1 MPAAQKIIFEESGVL
16 MYRDDFHRAAQ
27 AADQLLRRKN
37 NRYLDGLSTDG
48 LDTAQAIEPQVQSW
62 SRLCGWR
69 LTENPQKDEALPLQ
83 AAAHWLRT
91 ASVNGSDAVFYL
103 QKSGTKLS
111 LLYGSAQPTAFSTLL
126 PSCRMEPEPG
136 FFPAAY
142 PMNGILLGTL
152 LTERLADTLAA
163 DHALTNGYLAV
174 LCLPLSD
181 RSVDQ
186 LLQKDMA
193 LLGQLRTCA
202 TADYVSGSA
211 TRRVVQKPV
220 GNVPQAVTFLEKK
233 VEHLRKN
240 RGTGFAYTAIRFG
253 AASQEQYRRLLALLS
268 GAMQSENA
276 ETAFEPVRWFTLPS
290 TVRPLS
296 IPAAVEQDRALH
308 LVSLNTLRDA
318 AQACTPPRRSYPG
331 FWLEGQSD
339 EQLFSAVEPFHGSGL
354 SLQIGTA
361 FETREPVRLSQK
373 NMLGHMLVVGGAGS
387 GKTTTIK
394 TLLSDAHRKGVPFL
408 VIEGAKKEYA
418 SLKRSVSTL
427 KVYGSD
433 VDGRAL
439 FFNPLEPETM
449 TPISAHI
456 EAVTAALCA
465 ASGGEHP
472 LPEVLEGV
480 LEYTYH
486 QKGWQCSDIAR
497 FDPNRPWPTLQECL
511 ANVDAWMQKNGRYG
525 PEVRQNIT
533 AAAKM
538 RLRKLCTGTFSMLF
552 SQCSGLTAKDFTC
565 GPVVIEMSDFSP
577 QTAAFLTSVLLF
589 RLQRFFMQQ
598 EETNELKQILVV
610 EEAHATFSGTSDES
624 GIAASNNRLLEK
636 ILAEVRAFGVSIL
649 ISDQRPSA
657 LAAGIPALTRI
668 KLVHA
673 LDGAQDRSLMADAMN
688 MTEQQHREI
697 LTLQEGEALLAIR
710 GERGLVHLQ
719 VDRPAESNEFNAAC
733 LLCGCGSRCRKNL
746 VEPLLGRVPIAE
758 LYEISA
764 CMAADPL
771 DGAWI
776 TRAVNRLLDKCGVKA
791 SASVR
796 LCLLG
801 LLLNRT
807 GIPEQQARVIVRTY
821 QKEWSDNE

>member
-1 MPAAQKIIFEESGVL
+1 
-16 MYRDDFHRAAQ
+16 MYRDDFRRAAQ

-48 LDTAQAIEPQVQSW
+48 LDTAQAIEPQVKSW

-69 LTENPQKDEALPLQ
+69 LTENPQKDEALPLR

-126 PSCRMEPEPG
+126 PSCRMEAEPG
-136 FFPAAY
+136 FYPAAY

-152 LTERLADTLAA
+152 RTERLADTLAA

-186 LLQKDMA
+186 LLQKDLA
-193 LLGQLRTCA
+193 LLGQLRACA

-211 TRRVVQKPV
+211 TRRVIQKPV
-220 GNVPQAVTFLEKK
+220 GSVPQAVTFLEKE

-240 RGTGFAYTAIRFG
+240 RGTGLAYTAIRFG
-253 AASQEQYRRLLALLS
+253 AASQEQYRRLLALLA

-296 IPAAVEQDRALH
+296 IPAAVEQDKALH
-308 LVSLNTLRDA
+308 LVSLNTLQDA
-318 AQACTPPRRSYPG
+318 AQACTPPSRSYPG

-373 NMLGHMLVVGGAGS
+373 NMLGHMLVAGGAGS

-418 SLKRSVSTL
+418 TMKSNVPTL
-427 KVYGSD
+427 KVYGSGMD
-433 VDGRAL
+433 SLPLRL
-439 FFNPLEPETM
+439 NPLEPETM
-449 TPISAHI
+449 TPVSEHI
-456 EAVTAALCA
+456 AAVIEALCA
-465 ASGGEHP
+465 AAGGEHP

-480 LEYTYH
+480 LEYTYL
-486 QKGWQCSDIAR
+486 QKGWRCSDISHC
-497 FDPNRPWPTLQECL
+497 DPNRPWPTLQECL
-511 ANVDAWMQKNGRYG
+511 DNVDTFMQNNGRYG

-538 RLRKLCTGTFSMLF
+538 RLRKLCTGTFAALF
-552 SQCSGLTAKDFTC
+552 SQRSGLTAKDLTC
-565 GPVVIEMSDFSP
+565 GPVVIEMSDFSA
-577 QTAAFLTSVLLF
+577 QTAAFITSIILF
-589 RLQRFFMQQ
+589 RLQRYFMQQ
-598 EETNELKQILVV
+598 NETPELKQIVVV
-610 EEAHATFSGTSDES
+610 EEAHATFSRTSDES

-636 ILAEVRAFGVSIL
+636 ILAEVRAFGISIL

-657 LAAGIPALTRI
+657 LAEGIPALTRI

-688 MTEQQHREI
+688 MTERQRREI
-697 LTLQEGEALLAIR
+697 QTLQEGEALLAIR

-719 VDRPAESNEFNAAC
+719 VSQPARSHNVNPSC
-733 LLCGCGSRCRKNL
+733 LLCGCGARCRKGL
-746 VEPLLGRVPIAE
+746 VEPLLDRVSVAE
-758 LYEISA
+758 LYELSA
-764 CMAADPL
+764 CMTADPL
-771 DGAWI
+771 DGTWI
-776 TRAVNRLLDKCGVKA
+776 ARAMNRLLDKCGVKA

-821 QKEWSDNE
+821 QKGWYRDNE

>member
-1 MPAAQKIIFEESGVL
+1 MTQERNVL
-16 MYRDDFHRAAQ
+16 MYRDDFRRTAQ
-27 AADQLLRRKN
+27 AAEQILRRKQ
-37 NRYLDGLSTDG
+37 NRYLDS
-48 LDTAQAIEPQVQSW
+48 LDAGSLTTAQAVEPQVHSW
-62 SRLCGWR
+62 SRFCGWR
-69 LTENPQKDEALPLQ
+69 LTEDPQKDAQLPVQ
-83 AAAHWLRT
+83 AAAQWLR
-91 ASVNGSDAVFYL
+91 AAALNGSDGVFYL
-103 QKSGTKLS
+103 QKSRNKLS
-111 LLYGSAQPTAFSTLL
+111 LLYGSAQPPAFSALL
-126 PSCRMEPEPG
+126 PGCRIEPEPD
-136 FFPAAY
+136 FSAAAY
-142 PMNGILLGTL
+142 PVSGILLGTL
-152 LTERLADTLAA
+152 RAERLADAFAA
-163 DHALTNGYLAV
+163 DTALSDGYIAV
-174 LCLPLSD
+174 VSFPLSD
-181 RSVDQ
+181 RSAEQ
-186 LLQKDMA
+186 LLQKDSA
-193 LLGQLRTCA
+193 LLGQLRAYA
-202 TADYVSGSA
+202 TADYVNGSS

-220 GNVPQAVTFLEKK
+220 GCIPQAVVCLEKE
-233 VEHLRKN
+233 VDGLRKN
-240 RGTGFAYTAIRFG
+240 SGTGFAYTAIRFG
-253 AASQEQYRRLLALLS
+253 AATQEQYKRLLALLI
-268 GAMQSENA
+268 GTMQA
-276 ETAFEPVRWFTLPS
+276 EDTDFFEPVRWFTLPPG
-290 TVRPLS
+290 TPPLAV
-296 IPAAVEQDRALH
+296 PAAPEQDMALH
-308 LVSLNTLRDA
+308 LVSLNTLWDA

-427 KVYGSD
+427 KVYGSG

-439 FFNPLEPETM
+439 CLNPLEPETM

-636 ILAEVRAFGVSIL
+636 ILAEIRAFGVSIL

-791 SASVR
+791 STSVR

>member
-1 MPAAQKIIFEESGVL
+1 VPAAQKIISEESGVL
-16 MYRDDFHRAAQ
+16 MFRDDFHRAAQ

-37 NRYLDGLSTDG
+37 NRYLDGLSTDA
-48 LDTAQAIEPQVQSW
+48 LDTAQAIEPPVQSW

-91 ASVNGSDAVFYL
+91 ASVNGSNAVFYL

-152 LTERLADTLAA
+152 RTERLADTLAA

-186 LLQKDMA
+186 LLQKDLA
-193 LLGQLRTCA
+193 LLGQLRACA

-220 GNVPQAVTFLEKK
+220 GSVPQAVTFLEKE

-253 AASQEQYRRLLALLS
+253 AASQEQYRRLLALLA

-296 IPAAVEQDRALH
+296 IPAAVEQDKALH
-308 LVSLNTLRDA
+308 LVSLNTMQDA
-318 AQACTPPRRSYPG
+318 AQACTPPSRSYPG

-373 NMLGHMLVVGGAGS
+373 NMLGHMLVAGGAGS

-418 SLKRSVSTL
+418 TMKSDVPTL
-427 KVYGSD
+427 KVYGSGMD
-433 VDGRAL
+433 SL
-439 FFNPLEPETM
+439 PLHLNPLEPETM
-449 TPISAHI
+449 TPVSEHI
-456 EAVTAALCA
+456 AAVIEALCA
-465 ASGGEHP
+465 AAGGEHP

-480 LEYTYH
+480 LEYTYL
-486 QKGWQCSDIAR
+486 QKGWRCSDISHC
-497 FDPNRPWPTLQECL
+497 DPNRPWPTLQECIDS
-511 ANVDAWMQKNGRYG
+511 VDTWMQTNGRYG

-538 RLRKLCTGTFSMLF
+538 RLRKLCTGTFAAIF
-552 SQCSGLTAKDFTC
+552 SQRSGLTAEDLTC
-565 GPVVIEMSDFSP
+565 GPVVIEMSDFSE
-577 QTAAFLTSVLLF
+577 QTAAFITSIILF
-589 RLQRFFMQQ
+589 RLQRYFMQQ
-598 EETNELKQILVV
+598 NETPELKQIVVV
-610 EEAHATFSGTSDES
+610 EEAHATFSRTSDES

-657 LAAGIPALTRI
+657 LAEGIPALTRI

-688 MTEQQHREI
+688 MTERQRREI
-697 LTLQEGEALLAIR
+697 QTLQEGEALLAIR

-719 VDRPAESNEFNAAC
+719 VSQPARSHNVNPSC
-733 LLCGCGSRCRKNL
+733 LLCGCGARCRKGL
-746 VEPLLGRVPIAE
+746 VEPLLDRVSVAE
-758 LYEISA
+758 LYELSA
-764 CMAADPL
+764 CMTADPL
-771 DGAWI
+771 DGVWI
-776 TRAVNRLLDKCGVKA
+776 ARAMNRLLSKCGVKA
-791 SASVR
+791 SFSVR
-796 LCLLG
+796 FCLLG
-801 LLLNRT
+801 LLLTRT
-807 GIPEQQARVIVRTY
+807 GVPEKQARIIVKTY
-821 QKEWSDNE
+821 QKEGNRQ

>member
-1 MPAAQKIIFEESGVL
+1 
-16 MYRDDFHRAAQ
+16 MYRDDFYRAAQ
-27 AADQLLRRKN
+27 AADQLLRSKN
-37 NRYLDGLSTDG
+37 NRYLDGLSPDG
-48 LDTAQAIEPQVQSW
+48 LDTAQAIEPPVQSW

-91 ASVNGSDAVFYL
+91 ASVNGSNAVFYL

-152 LTERLADTLAA
+152 RNERLADTLAA

-186 LLQKDMA
+186 LLQKDLA
-193 LLGQLRTCA
+193 LLGQLRACA
-202 TADYVSGSA
+202 TADYVCGSA

-220 GNVPQAVTFLEKK
+220 GSVPQAVTFLEKE

-253 AASQEQYRRLLALLS
+253 AASQEQYRRLLALLA

-276 ETAFEPVRWFTLPS
+276 ETAFEPVRWFMLPS

-296 IPAAVEQDRALH
+296 IPAAVEQDKALH
-308 LVSLNTLRDA
+308 LVSLNTLQDA
-318 AQACTPPRRSYPG
+318 AQACTPPSRSYPG
-331 FWLEGQSD
+331 FWLEGCTD
-339 EQLFSAVEPFHGSGL
+339 EQVFSAVEPFRSNGL
-354 SLQIGTA
+354 ALQIGTA
-361 FETREPVRLSQK
+361 LETGTPVMLSQK
-373 NMLGHMLVVGGAGS
+373 NMLGHMLVAGGAGA
-387 GKTTTIK
+387 GKTSTIK
-394 TLLSDAHRKGVPFL
+394 TLLQDAHRKNVPFL
-408 VIEGAKKEYA
+408 VLEGAKKEYA
-418 SLKRSVSTL
+418 SLKGTIPSL
-427 KVYGSD
+427 KVYGSGM
-433 VDGRAL
+433 DGLAL
-439 FFNPLEPETM
+439 TLNPLEPETM
-449 TPISAHI
+449 TPVSEHI
-456 EAVTAALCA
+456 AAVTAALCA

-480 LEYTYH
+480 LEYTYL
-486 QKGWQCSDIAR
+486 QKGWRCSDIAPF

-511 ANVDAWMQKNGRYG
+511 DNVDAWMQNNGRYG

-533 AAAKM
+533 ATAKL
-538 RLRKLCTGTFSMLF
+538 RLRKLCAGTLAALF
-552 SQCSGLTAKDFTC
+552 GRCNGLTAKDLTC
-565 GPVVIEMSDFSP
+565 GPVVIEMSDFSE
-577 QTAAFLTSVLLF
+577 QTAAFITSIILF
-589 RLQRFFMQQ
+589 RLQRYFMQQ
-598 EETNELKQILVV
+598 NETHELQQIVVV
-610 EEAHATFSGTSDES
+610 EEAHATFSRTSDES

-636 ILAEVRAFGVSIL
+636 LLAEVRSFGVSIL
-649 ISDQRPSA
+649 IGDQRPNA
-657 LAAGIPALTRI
+657 LAEGVPALTRI

-673 LDGAQDRSLMADAMN
+673 LDGAQDRSLMADTMN
-688 MTEQQHREI
+688 MTERQRREI
-697 LTLQEGEALLAIR
+697 QTLQEGEALLAIR
-710 GERGLVHLQ
+710 GERGLIHLQ
-719 VDRPAESNEFNAAC
+719 VDRPAESYSFSASC
-733 LLCGCGSRCRKNL
+733 LLCGCESRCRRSL
-746 VEPLLGRVPIAE
+746 VEPLLDRVPTAE

-764 CMAADPL
+764 CIAADPL
-771 DGAWI
+771 DGTWI
-776 TRAVNRLLDKCGVKA
+776 ARAVNRLLDKCGVKA
-791 SASVR
+791 SASVG
-796 LCLLG
+796 LCLLR

-821 QKEWSDNE
+821 QKEGSKQ

>member
-1 MPAAQKIIFEESGVL
+1 

-48 LDTAQAIEPQVQSW
+48 LDTAQAIEPQVKSW

-126 PSCRMEPEPG
+126 PSCRMEAEPG

-152 LTERLADTLAA
+152 RTERLADTLAA

-186 LLQKDMA
+186 LLQKDLA
-193 LLGQLRTCA
+193 LLGQLRACA

-211 TRRVVQKPV
+211 TRRVIQKPV
-220 GNVPQAVTFLEKK
+220 GNIPQAVTFLEKE

-240 RGTGFAYTAIRFG
+240 RGTGFTYTAIRFG
-253 AASQEQYRRLLALLS
+253 AASQEQSRRLLALLS

-296 IPAAVEQDRALH
+296 IPAAVEQDKALH
-308 LVSLNTLRDA
+308 LVSLNPLQDA
-318 AQACTPPRRSYPG
+318 AQACTPPSRSYPG
-331 FWLEGQSD
+331 FWLEGYTD
-339 EQLFSAVEPFHGSGL
+339 EQVFPAVEPFRSSGL
-354 SLQIGTA
+354 GLQIGTA
-361 FETREPVRLSQK
+361 LETGAPVMLSQK
-373 NMLGHMLVVGGAGS
+373 NMLGHMLVAGGAGS

-418 SLKRSVSTL
+418 SLKGTIPSL
-427 KVYGSD
+427 KVYGSGM
-433 VDGRAL
+433 DGLAL
-439 FFNPLEPETM
+439 SLNPLEPETM

-456 EAVTAALCA
+456 EVVVSALCA
-465 ASGGEHP
+465 VAGGEHP

-480 LEYTYH
+480 LEYTYR
-486 QKGWQCSDIAR
+486 QKGWRSSEIAR
-497 FDPNRPWPTLQECL
+497 HDPNLLWPTLAECL
-511 ANVDAWMQKNGRYG
+511 ANVDIWMQSNGQYG
-525 PEVRQNIT
+525 PDVKQNVT
-533 AAAKM
+533 GAAKM
-538 RLRKLCTGTFSMLF
+538 RLRKLCTGTFGPLF
-552 SQCSGLTAKDFTC
+552 NRRSGLTAVDFTQ
-565 GPVVIEMSDFSP
+565 GHVVVEMSDFSA
-577 QTAAFLTSVLLF
+577 QTAAFLTTVLLF
-589 RLQRFFMQQ
+589 RLQRYFMQQ
-598 EETNELKQILVV
+598 EETHELKQLVVV
-610 EEAHATFSGTSDES
+610 EEAHTTFSRTREEN
-624 GIAASNNRLLEK
+624 GIAASNNVILQRL
-636 ILAEVRAFGVSIL
+636 LAEVRAMGVSLI
-649 ISDQRPSA
+649 ISDQMPSA
-657 LAAGIPALTRI
+657 LAEGIPALTRV

-710 GERGLVHLQ
+710 GERGLIHLQ

-821 QKEWSDNE
+821 QKEWYRDNE